1 MKKIL
6 LLLSLGLFISCSNV
20 QHPDYASNVEI
31 TKQWI
36 EVFETGNYDLLTE
49 IVSPDVVATSPFYG
63 QGQVDYETYL
73 ETNKFYTDGF
83 NSVQFSDAVF
93 LPGVDNETLIPNG
106 GVRIYGTWSGV
117 SNETGKDFSVAGYH
131 WFEFEGGK
139 IVGTGDYFDATGM
152 VLAVSA
158 DQE

>member
-6 LLLSLGLFISCSNV
+6 LLLTLGLFISCSNV
-20 QHPDYASNVEI
+20 QHPDYTSNVEI

-83 NSVQFSDAVF
+83 SGLKFY
-93 LPGVDNETLIPNG
+93 TLI
-106 GVRIYGTWSGV
+106 VRNLGHCSLI
-117 SNETGKDFSVAGYH
+117 
-131 WFEFEGGK
+131 
-139 IVGTGDYFDATGM
+139 I
-152 VLAVSA
+152 
-158 DQE
+158 